1 MTSQNGSLLQSVFR
15 LTFVMSV
22 GWVLCFWPARL
33 LSPEYGV
40 KWMSIAAICCLVPG
54 WIVVLLER
62 LAIFRGDKLIFGQM
76 VVRFLALLIATV
88 AVKLLRP
95 ELGLVEFYGWLVL
108 FYLLAMIYEVVLL
121 SRKMAEQSKSPPAG
135 SANSGDAP

>member
-1 MTSQNGSLLQSVFR
+1 MTSQNRSLLRSVFR

-22 GWVLCFWPARL
+22 GWVVCFWPARM

-62 LAIFRGDKLIFGQM
+62 LAIFRGDRLIFGQM
-76 VVRFLALLIATV
+76 LVRFLAILVAALTV
-88 AVKLLRP
+88 KWLRP
-95 ELGLVEFYGWLVL
+95 DLGLVEFYGWLIV
-108 FYLLAMIYEVVLL
+108 FYLLAMSYEVVLL
-121 SRKMAEQSKSPPAG
+121 RERLTVQSKSPPND
-135 SANSGDAP
+135 SADQGDLL